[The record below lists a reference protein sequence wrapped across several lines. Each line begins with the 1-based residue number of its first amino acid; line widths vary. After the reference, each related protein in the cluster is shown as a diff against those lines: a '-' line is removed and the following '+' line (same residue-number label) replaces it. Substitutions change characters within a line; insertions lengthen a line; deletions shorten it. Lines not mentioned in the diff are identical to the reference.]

1 MNRSL
6 RLTLYT
12 LLGIPAAVT
21 LAACGGE
28 AGTEAGGLEL
38 VPGERSEATFPDAAV
53 SIEAPAEGAV
63 VDTAS
68 PGVRL
73 SVEGFELGASTPGA
87 DRRGLALSGK
97 GQHVHLILD
106 NEPYQA
112 VYDAAGPV
120 RLGAGPLEPGV
131 HVLRAFASRQW
142 HESVKSPGAFDVT
155 HFFVGDTTG
164 EGVDARVPYGPGE
177 PLLTYSRP
185 KGSYEGAD
193 ADSVMVDFYL
203 RNAEL
208 GPDGHRVRLTV
219 DDTTSWVIEDWAPHY
234 LVGLADGEHEIR
246 LELLAPDGQPVPGA
260 LSTAERT
267 ISVSREAGGGGS

>member
-12 LLGIPAAVT
+12 LLGVPAAVVLT
-21 LAACGGE
+21 ACDGE

-53 SIEAPAEGAV
+53 SIEAPPEGAV

-73 SVEGFELGASTPGA
+73 SVEGFELGVSTPGA

-120 RLGAGPLEPGV
+120 RLAAGPLEPGV

-164 EGVDARVPYGPGE
+164 EGVDTRVPYGPGE

-203 RNAEL
+203 RDAEP

-219 DDTTSWVIEDWAPHY
+219 DDTTSWVIEEWAPHY
-234 LVGLADGEHEIR
+234 LVGLGDGEHEIR
-246 LELLAPDGQPVPGA
+246 LELLAPDGQPVPGT

-267 ISVSREAGGGGS
+267 ISVTREAGGEGS